1 MTRVRAV
8 LRRLDPWAALLL
20 GVLVT
25 LGVIILLATP
35 GPWHKVV
42 PAVATRPPLAPSAP
56 PRDIAVFV
64 NGPGLEGCAGV
75 VWLHIDYDQA
85 RFTAV
90 VVAPSLT
97 CLLPGAG
104 FQSLSEIVDEA
115 GPRLGAKALSAR
127 LGVTFDSWI
136 RVDPLAVRAAMPGF
150 VDVASGLIHPR
161 PVPLAGVWSLRQSTN
176 EALSRQVRY
185 LRLWLRDGSAG
196 KLNLV
201 GFVNYIIGSNDI
213 DTTLKLQA
221 VSAIGAALNSADA
234 GDFVTSSLPVVAER
248 RGRYARWLPAPGA
261 LLALRQSFA
270 FDAASPVYPA
280 TVDDRLAGR
289 AVLVLTSPLGRW
301 TTRYRTAFEAQLR
314 RYGVRGVRVE
324 LRACARP
331 AAASRALTGKR
342 ARAPLGVVVA
352 VGRSAAGTVPAVRT
366 KAVLSAA
373 LAGVRVAALPTVVS
387 EVPGDAATND
397 AIVAQAAAAGLPL
410 SPVAAALA
418 APAAVGPTPVASASP
433 TAAASASRVPVAAG
447 SPTAGASGSPT
458 AGVSGSPTPVASG
471 SPKSAASTRG
481 GLSAALVAAW
491 ARLDAAT
498 FVRAVQPAFF
508 APRLAATRLGV
519 SFYERT
525 LTRVGVVGG
534 DAAARAR
541 LMARLDV
548 FGYRALSAPAG
559 SLSAG
564 ALPIVYYRAGDRRL
578 ALAVA
583 GDLGLRTTQVLP
595 TVGGAEGVTVVMP
608 L

>member
-1 MTRVRAV
+1 VSRVRAV

-35 GPWHKVV
+35 GPWHRVV
-42 PAVATRPPLAPSAP
+42 PAVASHPPLAPPPP

-64 NGPGLEGCAGV
+64 NGPQLEGCAGV
-75 VWLHIDYDQA
+75 VWLHIDYAQA
-85 RFTAV
+85 RFTVV

-104 FQSLSEIVDEA
+104 FQPLSEIVDQA
-115 GPRLGAKALSAR
+115 GPRIGAHALGAR
-127 LGVTFDSWI
+127 LGVGLDSWI
-136 RVDPLAVRAAMPGF
+136 TLDPLALRAAIPGF
-150 VDVASGLIHPR
+150 VGVATKVVHPR
-161 PVPLAGVWSLRQSTN
+161 PVPLVGVWSLRQPPN
-176 EALSRQVRY
+176 KALQRQERY

-196 KLNLV
+196 ELNLI
-201 GFVNYIIGSNDI
+201 GFVNYVIGSNDV
-213 DTTLKLQA
+213 DTALKLQA
-221 VSAIGAALNSADA
+221 VSAIGAALNVADA
-234 GDFVTSSLPVVAER
+234 GDFVTTSLPVVAER

-280 TVDDRLAGR
+280 TVDERLAGR
-289 AVLVLTSPLGRW
+289 TVLVLTSPLGSW
-301 TTRYRTAFEAQLR
+301 TKRYRVAFEAELR

-324 LRACARP
+324 MRACARP
-331 AAASRALTGKR
+331 AAVNRVLDRER
-342 ARAPLGVVVA
+342 ARPPLGVVVA
-352 VGRSAAGTVPAVRT
+352 VGRSAVGTISVVRA
-366 KAVLSAA
+366 KAVLGAV
-373 LAGVRVAALPTVVS
+373 LPGVRDAALPTVVS
-387 EVPGDAATND
+387 EVPGATAVND
-397 AIVAQAAAAGLPL
+397 TIEAQATAAGLPL

-418 APAAVGPTPVASASP
+418 VPVAS
-433 TAAASASRVPVAAG
+433 G
-447 SPTAGASGSPT
+447 G
-458 AGVSGSPTPVASG
+458 PTPVASG
-471 SPKSAASTRG
+471 SPTPVATESPTAGGAGSPTPGGSSGPTPGASGRSTPTASTPG
-481 GLSAALVAAW
+481 GLTAALVAAW
-491 ARLDAAT
+491 ARLNAAT

-525 LTRVGVVGG
+525 LTRVGVVDS
-534 DAAARAR
+534 DAAARER

-548 FGYRALSAPAG
+548 FGYQALRAPAG
-559 SLSAG
+559 SFSSG

-595 TVGGAEGVTVVMP
+595 TVGGAEGLTVVMSP
-608 L
+608 

>member
-42 PAVATRPPLAPSAP
+42 PAVATRPPLAPPPP

-64 NGPGLEGCAGV
+64 NGPQLEGCAGV
-75 VWLHIDYDQA
+75 VWLHIDYVQA

-104 FQSLSEIVDEA
+104 LQPLSEIVDEA
-115 GPRLGAKALSAR
+115 GPRLGAHALGAR
-127 LGVTFDSWI
+127 LGVKLDAWI
-136 RVDPLAVRAAMPGF
+136 TVDPLALRAAIPGF
-150 VDVASGLIHPR
+150 VGVASGLTHPR
-161 PVPLAGVWSLRQSTN
+161 PAPLAGVWSLRQSPN
-176 EALSRQVRY
+176 EALQRQVRY
-185 LRLWLRDGSAG
+185 LRLWLRHGSAG
-196 KLNLV
+196 KLNLI
-201 GFVNYIIGSNDI
+201 GFVNYVIGSNDV
-213 DTTLKLQA
+213 DTALKLQA
-221 VSAIGAALNSADA
+221 VSAIGAALNVADA
-234 GDFVTSSLPVVAER
+234 GDFVTSSLPVVVER
-248 RGRYARWLPAPGA
+248 RGRYSRWLPAPGA

-280 TVDDRLAGR
+280 TVDERPAGR
-289 AVLVLTSPLGRW
+289 TVLALTSPLGGW
-301 TTRYRTAFEAQLR
+301 TKRYRAAFEAELR
-314 RYGVRGVRVE
+314 RYGVRGVHVE
-324 LRACARP
+324 MRACARP
-331 AAASRALTGKR
+331 AAVSRVLGRER
-342 ARAPLGVVVA
+342 ARPPLGVVVA
-352 VGRSAAGTVPAVRT
+352 VGRSAAGSISAART
-366 KAVLSAA
+366 KAVLGAA
-373 LAGVRVAALPTVVS
+373 LAGVREAALPTVVS
-387 EVPGDAATND
+387 EVPGASATND
-397 AIVAQAAAAGLPL
+397 SIVALATAAGLPL

-418 APAAVGPTPVASASP
+418 LPVASGGPTPVASSGQTLGATASP
-433 TAAASASRVPVAAG
+433 APGATG
-447 SPTAGASGSPT
+447 SPASGATDSPSPGATVGSTST
-458 AGVSGSPTPVASG
+458 AKRSD
-471 SPKSAASTRG
+471 

-508 APRLAATRLGV
+508 APGLAATRLGV

-525 LTRVGVVGG
+525 LTRVGVVDS

-541 LMARLDV
+541 LMERLDV
-548 FGYRALSAPAG
+548 FGYQSLRAPAG

-564 ALPIVYYRAGDRRL
+564 VLPIVYYRAGDRRL

-583 GDLGLRTTQVLP
+583 GDLGLPTTQVLP
-595 TVGGAEGVTVVMP
+595 TVGGAEGLTVVMSP
-608 L
+608 

>member
-1 MTRVRAV
+1 VSRVRAV

-42 PAVATRPPLAPSAP
+42 PAVATHPPLAPPPP

-64 NGPGLEGCAGV
+64 NGPQLEGCAGV
-75 VWLHIDYDQA
+75 VWLHVDYTQA
-85 RFTAV
+85 RFTAI

-104 FQSLSEIVDEA
+104 LQPLSEIVDEA
-115 GPRLGAKALSAR
+115 GPRLGARALGER
-127 LGVTFDSWI
+127 LGVKLDSWVT
-136 RVDPLAVRAAMPGF
+136 VDPLAVRAAIPGF

-161 PVPLAGVWSLRQSTN
+161 PVPLIGVWSLRQSPS
-176 EALSRQVRY
+176 EALRRQVRY

-196 KLNLV
+196 KLNLI
-201 GFVNYIIGSNDI
+201 GFVNYVIGSNDV
-213 DTTLKLQA
+213 DTALKLQA
-221 VSAIGAALNSADA
+221 VSAIGAALNVADA
-234 GDFVTSSLPVVAER
+234 GDFVTSSLPMVVER
-248 RGRYARWLPAPGA
+248 RGRYTRWLPAPGA

-280 TVDDRLAGR
+280 TVDERPAGR
-289 AVLVLTSPLGRW
+289 TVLALTSPLGGW
-301 TTRYRTAFEAQLR
+301 TNGYRAAFEAELR

-324 LRACARP
+324 MRACARP
-331 AAASRALTGKR
+331 AAVSRVFDRER
-342 ARAPLGVVVA
+342 ARPPLGVMVA
-352 VGRSAAGTVPAVRT
+352 VGRSAAGSISAART
-366 KAVLSAA
+366 KAVLGAA
-373 LAGVRVAALPTVVS
+373 LAGVREAALPTVVS
-387 EVPGDAATND
+387 EVPGASATND
-397 AIVAQAAAAGLPL
+397 TIVAQATAAGLPL

-418 APAAVGPTPVASASP
+418 L
-433 TAAASASRVPVAAG
+433 
-447 SPTAGASGSPT
+447 
-458 AGVSGSPTPVASG
+458 PVASG
-471 SPKSAASTRG
+471 GPPPPASGGQTPGATGSPAPGATDSPSPGATAGSTSTDSASA

-508 APRLAATRLGV
+508 APGLAATRLGV

-525 LTRVGVVGG
+525 LTRVGVVDS

-541 LMARLDV
+541 LMERLDV
-548 FGYRALSAPAG
+548 FGYQSLRAPAG

-564 ALPIVYYRAGDRRL
+564 VLPIVYYRAGDRRL

-583 GDLGLRTTQVLP
+583 GDLGLLTTQVLP
-595 TVGGAEGVTVVMP
+595 TVGGAEGLTVVMSP
-608 L
+608 